1 MALLEQAYEKIRSV
15 LEPMLIEDEFD
26 LVIYG
31 SAANGLLDQP

>member
-1 MALLEQAYEKIRSV
+1 MALLEQAYEKIRNV
-15 LEPMLIEDEFD
+15 LEQMLIEDEFD